1 VKERIPRVM
10 CSPVVGER
18 RVMFNDAGGAV
29 FEFELDGGEV
39 RGKGMFFI
47 FMEKWIALLA
57 TCEKSTNTRLS
68 FAVVLAV
75 VELLVVSAERVV
87 FASTP
92 EAMPVLME
100 EFVPDTG
107 STGERSYGVLTRVH
121 PRPGTSRRAF
131 VRGSVIHPRQFSAG
145 PVGDRC
151 A

>member
-1 VKERIPRVM
+1 
-10 CSPVVGER
+10 
-18 RVMFNDAGGAV
+18 MFNDAGGVV
-29 FEFELDGGEV
+29 FEVELEFDGGEV
-39 RGKGMFFI
+39 RGSVMFFI

-68 FAVVLAV
+68 FAVVLEI
-75 VELLVVSAERVV
+75 VELLVVSAERLV

-92 EAMPVLME
+92 EVIPALME

-107 STGERSYGVLTRVH
+107 RTGERSYGVLTRVQ
-121 PRPGTSRRAF
+121 PRPRTSRRAF